1 MGVGPPAHPPT
12 QSRSERYISTH
23 IRVGLL
29 NRKVLD
35 ALLAEMQNEVF
46 PNLFPKSKGRKF
58 TGLPVI
64 TVLTKGLPYVNK
76 IVLCYVKCCSSLPD
90 FSGET

>member
-1 MGVGPPAHPPT
+1 M
-12 QSRSERYISTH
+12 
-23 IRVGLL
+23 
-29 NRKVLD
+29 LD

-90 FSGET
+90 FSGKRNPSILACSQTLFIYDMTK